1 MAKTPDTRKMLNEAK
16 AFINEAVAPK
26 DMTEDQIDNEF
37 EKLQKLLWKGFEKFA
52 KSQKKLT
59 DAWYKKYKDNEYF
72 EEAWDDHQ
80 QGGFENF
87 RDDPDELISGFLGN

>member
-37 EKLQKLLWKGFEKFA
+37 EKLQKLL
-52 KSQKKLT
+52 
-59 DAWYKKYKDNEYF
+59 
-72 EEAWDDHQ
+72 
-80 QGGFENF
+80 
-87 RDDPDELISGFLGN
+87 